1 MVESER
7 LSKDFKLFLPTPEK
21 LTPIQ
26 ALILIQ
32 LLENPKYGYEILRNL
47 RDAFH
52 GSWEPKTGTIYPSL
66 QALEKKG
73 YVSKSVKNE
82 TTHYSLT
89 QQGKEKL
96 REMSDYMAY
105 YFLFNSRFIESTVAN
120 MPATFTQEVFTK
132 IYLAGIDEMIPEAP
146 VLKAIRELQDKDLK
160 RAFLE
165 RRKKILDRKIKL
177 VKKELKDLEG

>member
-1 MVESER
+1 M
-7 LSKDFKLFLPTPEK
+7 SKDFKLFLPTPEK

-32 LLENPKYGYEILRNL
+32 LLETSKYGYEILRNL

-73 YVSKSVKNE
+73 FISKSVKDE

-89 QQGKEKL
+89 EEGQEKL
-96 REMSDYMAY
+96 REMSDSMAF

-120 MPATFTQEVFTK
+120 MPASFTQEVFLK
-132 IYLAGIDEMIPEAP
+132 IHLAGIDEMIPEAP
-146 VLKAIRELQDKDLK
+146 ILNAIRELPDKDV
-160 RAFLE
+160 RRVFLE
-165 RRKKILDRKIKL
+165 RRKGILDRKMKL
-177 VKKELKDLEG
+177 VKKELKDLEE